1 MLDDLRELLTQL
13 EEVLMLLEGQERFVK
28 QGNVLLISYSVQ
40 SQCHEVKEE
49 LH

>member
-40 SQCHEVKEE
+40 SQ
-49 LH
+49 